1 MNHKEKKINDYID
14 MMLQAEQNGRGE
26 EAVFYADKAASI
38 KCKKPEFQWITSYN
52 YCIMHYLYDVQA
64 DKRSLYEKMLNL
76 VRDAY
81 NLNDSS
87 FAAIFDALLGLHY
100 SLLIFGMDRCTRIEK
115 YSNIA
120 HAFFRLLKEN
130 NIYKVN
136 GIDYYGI
143 SLMALCHYYS
153 KTGQVLSAIKYGELY
168 LQCIEES
175 KILSAMEFRIL
186 TFLASSYLR
195 KNDFRNAKKIC
206 LFLYKKILSG
216 EKEETS
222 QECLQIWLLVY
233 SGAYIKSFL
242 FERGFDLILECIQKG
257 IVYHD
262 NPDDSM
268 YAIYTNLLKFEEKLN
283 LSYSLQNEIIEEM
296 EVVFSE
302 KCSKLDKLARYV
314 KAEVYYSFFKLYLKK
329 QKKDLAR
336 NYILE
341 AVQCFFYGSIHEGE
355 REPFL
360 LIMPEGL
367 RYFHSIGELKMVGK
381 IADCIME
388 NLKLLYAYAEFYINN
403 VEIEEYIVT
412 VDILFRI
419 AYYHYVNTGKAKE
432 AFVYSANY
440 KNCLLSIVKAR
451 NKRLYYDKYSE
462 EILQSY
468 NNEKNDFV
476 NKKNYNFNEDNL
488 NLVNY
493 EDLKELEYQFSETY
507 TKNRELMFYT
517 YENIMTNIQKNTA
530 IIEIVCS
537 DSDFCQRYLETK
549 NMLEYDKNRKAKVD
563 VFVIAKT
570 DSVHFLH
577 KSIQQTGD
585 LYQQL
590 NLLLQRIED
599 SKLKINQL
607 AENIGRNMFE
617 SFYGLLESVECIY
630 ISPHMDFYKIPFGLI
645 FDYCNP
651 EIAKKE
657 IIYCQS
663 LRDLFESD
671 HGVTDT
677 LANSCIIGGPSYE
690 INTQSDIGQ
699 QNRLGMRQNNQ
710 NSAVVRNFE
719 IGDIQSLPFSE
730 YEVSEIGKITGSGC
744 AILEE
749 ATKNKVKK
757 GYSYLHIATHG
768 CQRKVGELN
777 SWYDSAL
784 AFSGVKNA
792 YILDQEKD
800 KYGNGLLTAEEIS
813 RMDLKETNLVTLSA
827 CMSADSRYS
836 LYEQQSGLHLAFGV
850 AGVKYVISSLWE
862 VDDISGSLLMIFLY
876 ENLKRG
882 KSVPAALDV
891 AKIKLRTTTVKEIRE
906 RFSGRVTCSGVDLE
920 LLISLEYGEFPEG
933 ICPFSAP
940 KDWASFI
947 CYQYKF

>member
-1 MNHKEKKINDYID
+1 MNHKEKKINDTID

-38 KCKKPEFQWITSYN
+38 KCDNPEFQWITSYN
-52 YCIMHYLYDVQA
+52 YCMMHYLYDVQA

-81 NLNDSS
+81 NLKDSS
-87 FAAIFDALLGLHY
+87 FAAIFDALLRLHY
-100 SLLIFGMDRCTRIEK
+100 NLLIFGMDRCTRIEK
-115 YSNIA
+115 YSNIS
-120 HAFFRLLKEN
+120 HGFFRLLKEN

-143 SLMALCHYYS
+143 SIMALCHYYS

-175 KILSAMEFRIL
+175 KILSAIGFRIL
-186 TFLASSYLR
+186 TLLASCYLR
-195 KNDFRNAKKIC
+195 KNDLRNAKKIC

-233 SGAYIKSFL
+233 SGAYIRSFL

-268 YAIYTNLLKFEEKLN
+268 YAIYSNLLKFEENLN
-283 LSYSLQNEIIEEM
+283 LSYSLPKEIIEEM
-296 EVVFSE
+296 EAVFSE
-302 KCSKLDKLARYV
+302 KCSKLDKLERDV

-341 AVQCFFYGSIHEGE
+341 AVQCFFNGNIHEDE

-367 RYFHSIGELKMVGK
+367 RYFHSIGELKMETK
-381 IADCIME
+381 IADCIMK

-403 VEIEEYIVT
+403 VEMEEYIVT

-451 NKRLYYDKYSE
+451 NKRLYYDKYSG

-537 DSDFCQRYLETK
+537 DSDFYLETK

-607 AENIGRNMFE
+607 AENIGRNMFK

>member
-1 MNHKEKKINDYID
+1 MSHKEKKINDYID

-26 EAVFYADKAASI
+26 EAIFYADKAASI

-52 YCIMHYLYDVQA
+52 YCIMHYLYDVQT
-64 DKRSLYEKMLNL
+64 DKGSLYQKMLNL

-81 NLNDSS
+81 DLNDSS
-87 FAAIFDALLGLHY
+87 FAAIFDAFLRLQYYLLL
-100 SLLIFGMDRCTRIEK
+100 FGMDRCTRIEK

-120 HAFFRLLKEN
+120 HAFFRCLKEN

-136 GIDYYGI
+136 GLDYYGI
-143 SLMALCHYYS
+143 SVMALCHYYS

-233 SGAYIKSFL
+233 SGAYIKSML

-268 YAIYTNLLKFEEKLN
+268 YAIYSNMLKYEEN
-283 LSYSLQNEIIEEM
+283 QSYTLPKEVLDEM
-296 EVVFSE
+296 EIVFSE
-302 KCSKLDKLARYV
+302 KCSKLDKLARDV

-341 AVQCFFYGSIHEGE
+341 AVQCFLNGNIHEDE

-360 LIMPEGL
+360 LIMPEGI
-367 RYFHSIGELKMVGK
+367 RYFHSIGELKMEEK
-381 IADCIME
+381 IADCIMR
-388 NLKLLYAYAEFYINN
+388 NLKLLYSYAEFYIDN
-403 VEIEEYIVT
+403 VEMERYIVT
-412 VDILFRI
+412 VDILFRV
-419 AYYHYVNTGKAKE
+419 AYYHYVNTGKTKE

-440 KNCLLSIVKAR
+440 KNCLLSVVKAR
-451 NKRLYYDKYSE
+451 NERLYHDKYSG

-468 NNEKNDFV
+468 NSEKNDFV
-476 NKKNYNFNEDNL
+476 NKKEYNFNKDNL

-517 YENIMTNIQKNTA
+517 YENIMTNLEKNTA

-537 DSDFCQRYLETK
+537 SSDFCQGNLGTK
-549 NMLEYDKNRKAKVD
+549 NMLEYEKNRKAKVD

-577 KSIQQTGD
+577 KSIRQTGD

-599 SKLKINQL
+599 SKLKIDQL

-630 ISPHMDFYKIPFGLI
+630 ISPHMDFYKVPFGLI

-677 LANSCIIGGPSYE
+677 LINSCIIGGPSYE
-690 INTQSDIGQ
+690 INTRTDIGQ

-710 NSAVVRNFE
+710 NLEAVRNFE
-719 IGDIQSLPFSE
+719 IGDIQPLPFSE

-744 AILEE
+744 SILEE

-777 SWYDSAL
+777 AWYDSAL

-792 YILDQEKD
+792 YILGREKD

-813 RMDLKETNLVTLSA
+813 RMELKETNLVTLSA

-836 LYEQQSGLHLAFGV
+836 LYEQQSGLHLAFSV

-882 KSVPAALDV
+882 ESVPAALDV
-891 AKIKLRTTTVKEIRE
+891 AKIKLRTTTVKELRK
-906 RFSGRVTCSGVDLE
+906 RFSGRVTCSGVDLGRVV
-920 LLISLEYGEFPEG
+920 SLEFGEYPEET
-933 ICPFSAP
+933 CPFSAP